1 LLPKHLE
8 SFPKGWPFPRG
19 DIYHWIDALNR
30 FDAILERFSTQ
41 YNLDTGLQ
49 TTAFTCQLLQDGDKD
64 AIKEGARTGA
74 TIHQFKECG
83 FSSEGDRELVE
94 SILRFSKLVFENCGN
109 RSLYASTNCLSHLLN
124 TTSLSLLEATLRLGL
139 RCAQRYSASRLRIG
153 APYLQHVHQGLLAT
167 HYKFDLAKVEQLAR
181 PFPIDPLQS
190 QLDLPGTKE
199 TRVIEMELLV
209 TLQDNPGRNIP
220 WQQWGEVKMDI
231 REKDTAGQLKDRST
245 DATTTLFQSPATPT
259 PAGRSNL
266 GKTVRTL
273 ADDDMEE
280 DTDDSVLHI
289 KYPELMESSLPEII
303 QGKISKVPKERC
315 YEFLHRLRVARALA
329 ATAESRTAITR
340 IRMLAIANLSHIY
353 PESQLDQKVLAQEN
367 EISRRHQMPTQLC
380 NVIHPPGKGLGDIS
394 KAVQAVALETLDA
407 LCNHKN
413 KVLEVGMALSIN
425 ASHGTFTYIVRRAL
439 NDAAPAEEMTDEV
452 EDREWRRAL
461 ATLLHTLPKSSPRGG
476 DGFLSAGLI
485 EILTKAV
492 SRRSARAEEDHPT
505 VLNFIDVWTYNTQN
519 AFNEFVNAK
528 GLDELAALLDYEV
541 TTALALIEQGKGMP
555 SEYKTAMTDYEV
567 PFNQQQTLRALV
579 KFLNHSMGFSGG
591 ATDRML
597 RNLIES
603 SQLLGGL
610 RTIISKPT
618 VFGTNVWSAAVNVF
632 GSFIHNEPT
641 SYAAIAESGLVKTFL
656 ETITQRVIDS
666 PFIDEDVSTT
676 TLIDIDENGIVAPD
690 ENSTGLGSVTTYQK
704 GVLPSVECIA
714 AVPQAFSAICLNEAG
729 IQQLESTHALAMFYR
744 TLLSPAHVKA
754 LAQTTGTEVETLGRD
769 MDELAR
775 HHPELKAELVSLAC
789 RTAADLN
796 RIVRGKYMK
805 QNHGPRLCHLD
816 EQGRPVCDEG
826 FSVKIMSLNDP
837 DNMAVLRSTEAW
849 RSSQSDDIV
858 MTGETSSANRTSPEI
873 KKYLSV
879 PTSAEY
885 VAVFSKFLLGFFGN
899 TQHVATFAHA
909 GGTADV
915 LNILFAPSLPLLL
928 NTQLSS
934 NRLVRVVQLLVDA
947 KPHLVL
953 PFMLDYM
960 LIYLN
965 DLAPFIAH
973 DKDSAVFANFFFL
986 KDTPVPT
993 AQSFKGSRLLVAL
1006 QAIQMTCSILT
1017 KCLAAQGTR
1026 SSTTVLLTS
1035 MNLMDMYVRILTSLG
1050 KLQVRC
1056 DIDRIQTEMLW
1067 IKRSTDVSS
1076 GNNDLTSI
1084 TTDTSSTESTLRLWE
1099 SKPSERIKLVNSH
1112 DAASG
1117 AIPLATLEEFNYR
1130 QVRHVMNETSVIIM
1144 RVFGGFGK
1152 ALLSRRIPSGEYNKQ
1167 NMLMV
1172 ADHIAKALVDQLTLF
1187 LDKHDEKPYL
1197 GALNAAVGRLQHTLT
1212 DAKFDAERKGL
1223 EALTLIV
1230 RPFKERGGLEILGR
1244 LALSVKALHL
1254 KLPID
1259 DHRRPVAATTLDDIL
1274 SFFACIVDSKTI
1286 PTSTQSGLLT
1296 QRGEREREAAY
1307 QFSPMQLLV
1316 EVRMQVMR
1324 AVLPIWSA
1332 DDIERLPGKVIRSLA
1347 SIIKEVLDAR
1357 SENAAIQK
1365 RSHPA
1370 PKKPEITRR
1379 SWSPRNQAELDRL
1392 TERGYLPDL
1401 GREALYR
1408 CNDNQANALE
1418 YCLQYRRFPLMPRH
1432 PIPGYETNSILRTS
1446 VRPEQDSNLSGTNA
1460 TPAAEDVPAAP
1471 PFSLEGPLG
1480 EAAAAVLRET
1490 AAPSAIAQ
1498 PQSGEDEMVSSL
1510 PKSNEGSPTVTVE
1523 DLDELRNELRTDLVD
1538 HCVAILDAF
1547 DNVTF
1552 EMADVI
1558 AASCVKAPEL
1568 RQDITTTLLQS
1579 LISFQGVDGEL
1590 SQNARKIAR
1599 YAHLLGII
1607 TMKEKFIPDHPKF
1620 FEAALEELQDNFSV
1634 LLGFLTVPQ
1643 GPQPLDEV
1651 APWLARILLILEGL
1665 LEEDVSPKQIS
1676 WPTSSLDAMPEG
1688 PPPAIVETIVSKEDK
1703 ETLFSRVIDLLP
1715 RVGKDVDVGIAFCRI
1730 LALLTRDRQLAQKLG
1745 QKKNMQR
1752 FFVMLKQLS
1761 IGMDKHFR
1769 STVMIILRHVV
1780 EDEETIRQ
1788 YIRTE
1793 IKAIFEK
1800 PARIDTTVYLQTASH
1815 LVLRAPEIFVEVT
1828 NELLEIPKYD
1838 RNQTPQSLALKSPE
1852 KVETADDATK
1862 PTPTSPPEHAA
1873 LSIEGPADGKKAG
1886 VELKTPSVEHP
1897 DGVIQYLLSELMS
1910 YKDVDDKEVTS
1921 TPPQTANRELG
1932 QDIEMSDDSASVTS
1946 VAQDPKPED
1955 KKTDSKQ
1962 EFKIE
1967 EHPIFV
1973 YRCFILQCLTELLAS
1988 YTRTKVEFINFSR
2001 KTDSQP
2007 TTPSKP
2013 RSGVLNYLLNTLLP
2027 TQSVQHPE
2035 DTAGRKKSC
2044 VSSWAISVIV
2054 ALCSRTAE
2062 KSQKKLD
2069 TLNEVEEPELF
2080 FVKRFVL
2087 EHALKAFKDANTSS
2101 DLFEIKGSK
2110 LLALAD
2116 LFDRM
2121 LAGRPA
2127 VPVEYRRNDT
2137 DSTSLIPS
2145 QKLTAKMM
2153 FEKHF
2158 ISALTSSV
2166 ADLDLTLPGAKRVVK
2181 YVLRPLRLLTHTAIE
2196 LSASSD
2202 SSTSAVTTD
2211 DDDAISSASST
2222 SEINVDRE
2230 ETPDFYRNSTLGMF
2244 EPGRE
2249 DEEESDEEDE
2259 DEDGED
2265 EDDEMYGGQ
2274 YADDMDYDEEEPN
2287 DDDVVSDEDEEM
2299 NGIGP
2304 IEGLPGDMGMHIE
2317 VDMDGD
2323 DDGDEMEE
2331 DSNDDDEDDDGE
2343 DDDDPDDDA
2352 RQEILEGLADVL
2364 DGESGDDDEDDE
2376 GWEDEGEDGEG
2387 MHDGMGFAVAADA
2400 EEVIELGGRPGGD
2413 EDESENELASYV
2425 LPTLRDPD
2433 LADAQGEM
2441 EVEEGQLSDEDDGEE
2456 GEDDEDDYDEDEAY
2470 LNGGMGEFEMEDEDI
2485 GFVPTGMPAFAAARG
2500 MARNGGPLGY
2510 LPFSSR
2516 GDNFIGGYR
2525 SHRPAGRMPGAE
2537 ESINPLLDR
2546 TRQSNDDE
2554 PARARQDR
2562 PARPP
2567 LPGSLQG
2574 AIEMVLPAPG
2584 GPGAQHD
2591 ISALLHS
2598 LTRTDQSISGLDDL
2612 LRAMGSGVG
2621 GGLLPTIRRH
2631 ANTQF
2636 GHGHHGHPTHIHVT
2650 MPGAGPHDTGSGGP
2664 WQITPRPYTSR
2675 FSRIDPASAVDF
2687 DLSETITRW
2696 REEAVMLCPGP
2707 GKATAKATRVVNAIL
2722 RLLVPPAIEVETAR
2736 IAAAAK
2742 AREEER
2748 ERSRKEEEKAEQERL
2763 EQAKR
2768 EEEAVKELAEQK
2780 AMEMEEVEGTDLS
2793 GVNTTDAM
2801 EGVVTQPASEQSGA
2815 EVPPQVVTPAAP
2827 VPRVLT
2833 TIRGRTLDI
2842 TDLGIDL
2849 EFLDALP
2856 AELREDVIMQQVVEH
2871 RSQQAA
2877 TGQAQSTFDQEFL
2890 NALPVDIRAEVL
2902 QQEAAENRRREREEN
2917 RRRASAANGGQAR
2930 AEEMD
2935 PASFIATLDDPVLRQ
2950 SLLAEA
2956 DDDILD
2962 LLPPEVA
2969 AEARALGGHHRRR
2982 GMNAAAL
2989 ASSMG
2994 IESASGR
3001 QSRAAASKALEAK
3014 PRRPIV
3020 QMLDKAGV
3028 ATLLR
3033 LLFVK
3038 THGSSRHSLME
3049 IFRNACG
3056 NHQTRGEIIS
3066 GLLSILQDGTADVA
3080 AVERA
3085 YTQLATKATQP
3096 ASVNRTPQS
3105 VKRTISKPS
3114 LDPSETSPIAVMDH
3128 CLHML
3133 IFLTSSIPHIPK
3145 FFLTEHEALISAKAK
3160 SKGKGKAKDN
3170 KTGRYPLNSLL
3181 TLLDRDTIVDSPHL
3195 IELLTSLL
3203 QMLTTPL
3210 TVLLKKDKVDPTKDI
3225 VPAEA
3230 SSSTIEPA
3238 AAVADTAPVTAQD
3251 EVQTDNTKA
3260 EERKKELTAPEIP
3273 EKSLRSIINVLTA
3286 RECGGKTFRDTLS
3299 AINNLSAIPEARHIF
3314 GQELIKRAHQLAT
3327 TIQKDLGNLIQTL
3340 KGAEDEMEAQTLA
3353 LANFSPAGSDQAK
3366 LNRVL
3371 TALDYLFD
3379 PKSAENKKQSDSALE
3394 AGADLLAGLYEHPS
3408 FTALWQQ
3415 LAACL
3420 SATQQAE
3427 RYFLNVATILLPL
3440 IESLMV
3446 VCKGLTLKEARPLT
3460 TKGSAPTTPAPE
3472 PAMKNVFFTFTNRH
3486 KKILNDLVRQNP
3498 KLMSGSFSV
3507 LVKNPGVLEFD
3518 NKRNFFTRKL
3528 HYRTAEQRAVPHSTL
3543 TLNIRRPQVFGDS
3556 YRTLYFKKP
3565 EEIKYGKLN
3574 IRFHGEEGVDAG
3586 GVTRE
3591 WFQVLARQ
3599 MFNADNAL
3607 FNPVAADRTTF
3618 HPNPLSSIN
3627 EDHLKYFHFIGRI
3640 IGKALYENRVL
3651 DCHFSRAVYKRILG
3665 KSVSL
3670 KDMETIDLEYT
3681 KSLRWMLENDITDI
3695 ITETFSVEKDNFGSI
3710 EVIDLI
3716 ENGRNIPVTEDN
3728 KQEYVRLVMEYRLTG
3743 SVSEQLQHF
3752 LQGFHDIVP
3761 AELISIFD
3769 EGELELLI
3777 SGMPEIDVDDWKN
3790 NTDYI
3795 NYNNGSPQIQW
3806 FWRAVRSF
3814 DKEEQAKLLQF
3825 ITGTGKVPLNGFK
3838 ELEGMNGY
3846 TRFSIHKDYGDKDRL
3861 PSSHT
3866 CFNRKLRTPCDYLHN
3881 IC

>member
-1 LLPKHLE
+1 
-8 SFPKGWPFPRG
+8 
-19 DIYHWIDALNR
+19 
-30 FDAILERFSTQ
+30 
-41 YNLDTGLQ
+41 
-49 TTAFTCQLLQDGDKD
+49 LQDGDKD
-64 AIKEGARTGA
+64 AVKEEARTGA
-74 TIHQFKECG
+74 NLDQLKECG

-167 HYKFDLAKVEQLAR
+167 HYKFDLAKVEQLAG
-181 PFPIDPLQS
+181 PFPTDPLRS
-190 QLDLPGTKE
+190 QMNLPGKE
-199 TRVIEMELLV
+199 TTGIEMELLV
-209 TLQDNPGRNIP
+209 TLQDNPERNIS
-220 WQQWGEVKMDI
+220 WQEWGEVKMDL
-231 REKDTAGQLKDRST
+231 REKETTGQSKARSAE
-245 DATTTLFQSPATPT
+245 ATTNLFQSPATPT
-259 PAGRSNL
+259 PVGRSSL
-266 GKTVRTL
+266 GKVVGSL
-273 ADDDMEE
+273 VNDDMEE
-280 DTDDSVLHI
+280 ETVDSELHI
-289 KYPELMESSLPEII
+289 KYPELMESSLVEII
-303 QGKISKVPKERC
+303 QANISKVPKERC
-315 YEFLHRLRVARALA
+315 YEFLHSLRVARALA
-329 ATAESRTAITR
+329 STPESRTAITR

-353 PESQLDQKVLAQEN
+353 PESQLDQKVLAQEV

-380 NVIHPPGKGLGDIS
+380 NVIHPPGKGLGNIS
-394 KAVQAVALETLDA
+394 KGVQAVALETLDA

-413 KVLEVGMALSIN
+413 KVFEVGMALSIN

-439 NDAAPAEEMTDEV
+439 NDAAPGEDTTDEV

-461 ATLLHTLPKSSPRGG
+461 STLLHTLPKSSPRGG

-492 SRRSARAEEDHPT
+492 SRRSARAEEDHPSI
-505 VLNFIDVWTYNTQN
+505 LNFIDVWTYNTQN

-567 PFNQQQTLRALV
+567 PFYQQQTLRALV

-641 SYAAIAESGLVKTFL
+641 SYAAIAEAGLVKTFL

-676 TLIDIDENGIVAPD
+676 SLIDMDENGIVAPD
-690 ENSTGLGSVTTYQK
+690 ADSTGFGSVTTWQK
-704 GVLPSVECIA
+704 GVLASVECIA
-714 AVPQAFSAICLNEAG
+714 ALPPAFSAICLNEAG

-744 TLLSPAHVKA
+744 ALLSPAHVKA

-775 HHPELKAELVSLAC
+775 HHPELKTEIVSLAC
-789 RTAADLN
+789 RTASDLN
-796 RIVRGKYMK
+796 RIIRGKFMT
-805 QNHGPRLCHLD
+805 QNHGPRLCHLN
-816 EQGRPVCDEG
+816 EQGQPICDEG
-826 FSVKIMSLNDP
+826 FGVKIMALNDP
-837 DNMAVLRSTEAW
+837 ENMAVLRSTEAW
-849 RSSQSDDIV
+849 PSSQNDDVI
-858 MTGETSSANRTSPEI
+858 MTGESSSLNRTSPEI
-873 KKYLSV
+873 KKYLSI

-885 VAVFSKFLLGFFGN
+885 IAVFSKFLLGFFGN

-915 LNILFAPSLPLLL
+915 LNILFAPSLPLVL

-934 NRLVRVVQLLVDA
+934 NRLVRVVQLLIDA

-960 LIYLN
+960 LICLN

-973 DKDSAVFANFFFL
+973 DTDSAVFADLINL
-986 KDTPVPT
+986 KDTPAST
-993 AQSFKGSRLLVAL
+993 AQSLKGSRLLVAL
-1006 QAIQMTCSILT
+1006 QAVQMTCSILT

-1026 SSTTVLLTS
+1026 SSTTALLTS

-1050 KLQVRC
+1050 KLQVKC
-1056 DIDRIQTEMLW
+1056 DIDRIHTELLW
-1067 IKRSTDVSS
+1067 RKRLTDMPT
-1076 GNNDLTSI
+1076 GDNDLTSI
-1084 TTDTSSTESTLRLWE
+1084 TVDTSSPESALHAPE
-1099 SKPSERIKLVNSH
+1099 PKPSERIKLGNSN
-1112 DAASG
+1112 DAASDG
-1117 AIPLATLEEFNYR
+1117 IPLATLEEFNYR
-1130 QVRHVMNETSVIIM
+1130 QVRHAMNETSAIIT

-1152 ALLSRRIPSGEYNKQ
+1152 ALLSRRMPSGEYNKQ

-1172 ADHIAKALVDQLTLF
+1172 ADHIAKALVDQLTPF
-1187 LDKHDEKPYL
+1187 LDKHEEKPYL
-1197 GALNAAVGRLQHTLT
+1197 AALNAAVGRLQHTLT

-1223 EALTLIV
+1223 EALTLIL
-1230 RPFKERGGLEILGR
+1230 RPFKERGGLELLGR
-1244 LALSVKALHL
+1244 LAHAVKALYL
-1254 KLPID
+1254 RLPAD
-1259 DHRRPVAATTLDDIL
+1259 DQRRPVAATTLDNIL

-1332 DDIERLPGKVIRSLA
+1332 DDIEQLPGKVIRSLA

-1357 SENAAIQK
+1357 LENAAIQK

-1392 TERGYLPDL
+1392 TERDYLPDL

-1418 YCLQYRRFPLMPRH
+1418 YCLQYRRFPLIPRH

-1446 VRPEQDSNLSGTNA
+1446 VRPEQDSNSSGLNA
-1460 TPAAEDVPAAP
+1460 TLSAEDTPSIT
-1471 PFSLEGPLG
+1471 PFALEGPLG
-1480 EAAAAVLRET
+1480 EAAAAVLRENAEG
-1490 AAPSAIAQ
+1490 AAVQ
-1498 PQSGEDEMVSSL
+1498 PQSIEDEMMSQLSR
-1510 PKSNEGSPTVTVE
+1510 SNEAPVTVE
-1523 DLDELRNELRTDLVD
+1523 DLDELRNEIRTDLVD

-1607 TMKEKFIPDHPKF
+1607 TMKEKFIPEHPKF

-1643 GPQPLDEV
+1643 GPQSLDEV

-1665 LEEDVSPKQIS
+1665 LEEDVSPKQIA
-1676 WPTSSLDAMPEG
+1676 WHAPPLDGRPDET
-1688 PPPAIVETIVSKEDK
+1688 PPAIVEAIVSKEDK
-1703 ETLFSRVIDLLP
+1703 ETLFTRVIDLLP
-1715 RVGKDVDVGIAFCRI
+1715 RVGKDADVGIAFCRI
-1730 LALLTRDRQLAQKLG
+1730 LALLTRDRQLALKLG

-1793 IKAIFEK
+1793 IKAIFDK
-1800 PARIDTTVYLQTASH
+1800 PARIDTTVYLSTASH

-1838 RNQTPQSLALKSPE
+1838 HKQAPQNLALKAPAKADTS
-1852 KVETADDATK
+1852 DDATK
-1862 PTPTSPPEHAA
+1862 PTPTSPAENAT
-1873 LSIEGPADGKKAG
+1873 LSIEAPADVKKPG
-1886 VELKTPSVEHP
+1886 FEIKTPSVEHP

-1910 YKDVDDKEVTS
+1910 YKDVDDKEVS
-1921 TPPQTANRELG
+1921 SSPQQAASRELG
-1932 QDIEMSDDSASVTS
+1932 QDIEMSDDSASVGS
-1946 VAQDPKPED
+1946 VVQDPKPED
-1955 KKTDSKQ
+1955 KKTDTKQ
-1962 EFKIE
+1962 EFKIDD
-1967 EHPIFV
+1967 HPIFV

-1988 YTRTKVEFINFSR
+1988 YNRTKVEFINFSR
-2001 KTDSQP
+2001 KSDSQP
-2007 TTPSKP
+2007 MTPSKP

-2027 TQSVQHPE
+2027 TNSVQHPE

-2044 VSSWAISVIV
+2044 VSSRATSVIV

-2069 TLNEVEEPELF
+2069 TLDEVEEPELF

-2087 EHALKAFKDANTSS
+2087 EHALKAFKDANSSS
-2101 DLFEIKGSK
+2101 DPFEIKGSK

-2127 VPVEYRRNDT
+2127 IPVEYRRTDA

-2166 ADLDLTLPGAKRVVK
+2166 ADLDLTLLGAKRVVK

-2202 SSTSAVTTD
+2202 SSTSAATTD

-2249 DEEESDEEDE
+2249 EEEESDEEDE

-2287 DDDVVSDEDEEM
+2287 DEDVVSDEDEDM

-2323 DDGDEMEE
+2323 DDDGDEMDE
-2331 DSNDDDEDDDGE
+2331 DSDDDGDDDDGE

-2364 DGESGDDDEDDE
+2364 DGESGDEDEDEDEE

-2413 EDESENELASYV
+2413 EDESENELAPYV

-2433 LADAQGEM
+2433 LADAQVEM
-2441 EVEEGQLSDEDDGEE
+2441 EGEEDQLSDEEDGEE
-2456 GEDDEDDYDEDEAY
+2456 GEDDEEDYDEDEAY
-2470 LNGGMGEFEMEDEDI
+2470 LNGGMGEFEMEDEDV

-2500 MARNGGPLGY
+2500 MARHGGPLGY
-2510 LPFSSR
+2510 LPFNSR
-2516 GDNFIGGYR
+2516 ADSFIGGYR
-2525 SHRPAGRMPGAE
+2525 SHRPTGRTQGAE
-2537 ESINPLLDR
+2537 EAINPLLDR

-2584 GPGAQHD
+2584 PGATHD
-2591 ISALLHS
+2591 ISALLQS
-2598 LTRTDQSISGLDDL
+2598 LTRADNTISGLDDL

-2621 GGLLPTIRRH
+2621 GGMLPTIRRH

-2636 GHGHHGHPTHIHVT
+2636 GHAHHGHPTHIHVT
-2650 MPGAGPHDTGSGGP
+2650 MPGSGPHDAGGP
-2664 WQITPRPYTSR
+2664 INWHNNVRPYS
-2675 FSRIDPASAVDF
+2675 SRILRMDPATAVDF
-2687 DLSETITRW
+2687 DACETIARW

-2707 GKATAKATRVVNAIL
+2707 GKQTAKATRVVNAIL
-2722 RLLVPPAIEVETAR
+2722 RFLVPPAIEVETAR
-2736 IAAAAK
+2736 VAAAAAAAAK
-2742 AREEER
+2742 LREEER
-2748 ERSRKEEEKAEQERL
+2748 ERVRKEHEKAEQERL
-2763 EQAKR
+2763 EQVKR
-2768 EEEAVKELAEQK
+2768 EEEAAKELAEQK
-2780 AMEMEEVEGTDLS
+2780 AMEMEEVEATDPS
-2793 GVNTTDAM
+2793 GANTADDAM
-2801 EGVVTQPASEQSGA
+2801 EGVVSQQASEQSGA
-2815 EVPPQVVTPAAP
+2815 EVPAQVAIPAAP
-2827 VPRVLT
+2827 VPRVMT

-2982 GMNAAAL
+2982 GMNAATL
-2989 ASSMG
+2989 ASSLG
-2994 IESASGR
+2994 VDGASGR
-3001 QSRAAASKALEAK
+3001 HSRTADSKALEAK

-3096 ASVNRTPQS
+3096 ASVTKTPQS
-3105 VKRTISKPS
+3105 VKRAISKPS
-3114 LDPSETSPIAVMDH
+3114 LDPSETSPTTVMDH

-3160 SKGKGKAKDN
+3160 GKGKGKAKDN

-3195 IELLTSLL
+3195 IELLASLL

-3210 TVLLKKDKVDPTKDI
+3210 TVLLKKDKADPAKDV

-3230 SSSTIEPA
+3230 SSSTTEPA
-3238 AAVADTAPVTAQD
+3238 AVAADAAPVTAQE
-3251 EVQTDNTKA
+3251 EVQADNTKA
-3260 EERKKELTAPEIP
+3260 EEKKKELTPPEIP

-3716 ENGRNIPVTEDN
+3716 ENGRNITVTEDN

-3752 LQGFHDIVP
+3752 LEGFHDIVP

-3795 NYNNGSPQIQW
+3795 NYNHSSPQIQW

-3866 CFNRKLRTPCDYLHN
+3866 CFNRKLMPLLNSRYS
-3881 IC
+3881 ICLRHI